1 MASDR
6 FREFEV
12 FACVVDTGSF
22 SEAARRLGCTP
33 SAVSKLIDRLEGRIG
48 MRLLQRSSR
57 ALSLTAEGKAF
68 QQAAVH
74 ALEAVSE
81 AESLMLDA
89 AAAAPAAGTLKVHTT
104 LNFAHHKL
112 APLLPEFLVR
122 HPLVR
127 LEFFLSAD
135 PVDLIRTDIDVS
147 IWVGPVSNPSLVAK
161 RIGTARWIVCA
172 APSYLQRHGTPRTP
186 DDLEHHNCLN
196 FLPHMHRST
205 WPMRLDGDGA
215 QPQLSGNIAS
225 NSDNFLR
232 ILACQGMGIVRLSD
246 FHIGQDLIEGRLI
259 RLLSEYQLDQPEPVF
274 AVFQSRRNLSLRVKV
289 FLKFLENR
297 LSPGIP

>member
-12 FACVVDTGSF
+12 FACVIDAGSF

-48 MRLLQRSSR
+48 MRLLQRTSR
-57 ALSLTAEGKAF
+57 ALSLTAEGKTF

-74 ALEAVSE
+74 ALEAVTE

-89 AAAAPAAGTLKVHTT
+89 AAAAPAAGTLKLHTT
-104 LNFAHHKL
+104 LKFAQHKL
-112 APLLPEFLVR
+112 APLLPEFLIR

-127 LEFFLSAD
+127 LEFFLSGE
-135 PVDLIRTDIDVS
+135 PMDLIRSDIDVS
-147 IWVGPVSNPSLVAK
+147 IWVGPVANPNLVAK
-161 RIGTARWIVCA
+161 RIGTARWVVCA
-172 APSYLQRHGTPRTP
+172 SPSYLQRQGTPRTP
-186 DDLEHHNCLN
+186 DDLQQHNCLN
-196 FLPHMHRST
+196 FIPVDRSV
-205 WPMRLDGDGA
+205 WPMRRDGETA
-215 QPQLSGNIAS
+215 QLQISGNVAS

-232 ILACQGMGIVRLSD
+232 VLACQGMGIVRLSD

-259 RLLSEYQLDQPEPVF
+259 RLLSEYQLDQPEPIF
-274 AVFQSRRNLSLRVKV
+274 AVFQSRRHLSLRVKV
-289 FLKFLENR
+289 FLKFLENK
-297 LSPGIP
+297 LSPRLP